1 MKLIM
6 YETDSHQIKLYDTIE
21 VTELESASAAAK
33 RLGQLLEDLAFGDC
47 AKTVLEEFYEA
58 CRLISAPYQ
67 LLHRRIEQ
75 WAKAFLSEFSIL
87 LNHWEKKSTHEG
99 AEKHGLFKK
108 LTHQSYDSCPE
119 YGFVYNLRNYAIH
132 GGTVVS
138 RIHGEIGCQ
147 YIQPLANRDRLLSDY
162 RKWKPNEIDFLL
174 QQPEY
179 FDLYP
184 IFQKAYSVIQ
194 SLHYNMMDAQLTTQT
209 IADCDLLT
217 ALHHRMLSLNSEP
230 GSWDIIEFFDCHG
243 DPCKFERYCRSQ
255 IQKLQQMP
263 CDMER
268 IPHHKKQSGN
278 AVAQPNKINQYTY
291 RF

>member
-33 RLGQLLEDLAFGDC
+33 RLGQLLEDLTFGDC

-75 WAKAFLSEFSIL
+75 RAKAFLSEFSIL

-119 YGFVYNLRNYAIH
+119 YGFVYNLRNHAVH

-194 SLHYNMMDAQLTTQT
+194 SLHYYMMDAQLTTQT

-243 DPCKFERYCRSQ
+243 DPCNLSDIAAAKFKSCSRCHSTWNAYPIIKSRAEMLLHSQ
-255 IQKLQQMP
+255 TK
-263 CDMER
+263 
-268 IPHHKKQSGN
+268 
-278 AVAQPNKINQYTY
+278 
-291 RF
+291 